1 MSGAGHTVNMPGA
14 YDALTARR
22 TEQPGFAVAFV
33 SGYAVSAARL
43 AAPDFGYLTQNEMAD
58 AAHEACTATEMPIV
72 VDANT
77 DCGNARSAIRTARG
91 LAAVGAS
98 GIFLEDQVW
107 PKECGHFAGKCVV
120 EVHEWLTR
128 LRAIVDLRS
137 DGVDLFVV
145 ARTDARA
152 AASLGE
158 ANARAQA
165 AMEVDVGA
173 IVVET
178 PTSIEALGAVAE
190 AAPGTVRVANM
201 VDDGRTPLL
210 TPTELRELGCDLIV
224 TPLTALFAATHAI
237 QEAFATLSRDGTM
250 RGHRDAMIDFA
261 DFAAVVDL
269 TCHQELERR
278 HATEP
283 VVDPS

>member
-1 MSGAGHTVNMPGA
+1 MSAAGHTVNMPGA
-14 YDALTARR
+14 YDALTARL

-33 SGYAVSAARL
+33 SGYAVSAARV
-43 AAPDFGYLTQNEMAD
+43 AAPDFGYLTQNKMAD

-72 VDANT
+72 VDADT
-77 DCGNARSAIRTARG
+77 DYGNARSAIRTARG

-98 GIFLEDQVW
+98 GSFLEDQVW

-120 EVHEWLTR
+120 EVHERLTR

-145 ARTDARA
+145 AR
-152 AASLGE
+152 
-158 ANARAQA
+158 AQA
-165 AMEVDVGA
+165 AMEVGVGA

-210 TPTELRELGCDLIV
+210 TPTELCELGYDLIV
-224 TPLTALFAATHAI
+224 TPLTSLFAATHAI
-237 QEAFATLSRDGTM
+237 QEALSALARDEPCAGTVT
-250 RGHRDAMIDFA
+250 R
-261 DFAAVVDL
+261 
-269 TCHQELERR
+269 
-278 HATEP
+278 
-283 VVDPS
+283 